1 MSEFNISALIKTMQ
15 VGLAEDNKQEAAGRL
30 LLNSVAQHDLALV
43 DVDGKMVTNLVKR
56 KNDVHEAIRN
66 AAANTDVI
74 AAAVQYFD
82 TEVRPKLNPH
92 TVDDVCLKILNL
104 LEKDTSVPEAK
115 YLSLRDLYNNGKISE
130 FLAMCLLYAVSR
142 PNKLLEVPVDHSD
155 IPLLSEVSNECPLCR
170 SPLVKTIKGN
180 SVRKYGIARIYPEG
194 LEPDQAAEFRAA
206 RTPAKRLDSND
217 NKIALCSDCVEA
229 YEADPELDEYVNLY
243 DLKKEYAHSYAV
255 RQEIAEMGLEDEI
268 RDIVF
273 LLSGLQC
280 TGGLRQLEM
289 GALRIDQKILP
300 ENAILKHSIQD
311 DVLTYYRFIEDAFS
325 EIGNFDLIAS
335 EIRLTYEKLEVCCA
349 TQDEVVNELVAW
361 ILRNSNLTAKHL
373 LACRIIVSFFVQNC
387 EVFHE
392 ITE

>member
-1 MSEFNISALIKTMQ
+1 
-15 VGLAEDNKQEAAGRL
+15 
-30 LLNSVAQHDLALV
+30 
-43 DVDGKMVTNLVKR
+43 
-56 KNDVHEAIRN
+56 
-66 AAANTDVI
+66 
-74 AAAVQYFD
+74 
-82 TEVRPKLNPH
+82 
-92 TVDDVCLKILNL
+92 
-104 LEKDTSVPEAK
+104 
-115 YLSLRDLYNNGKISE
+115 
-130 FLAMCLLYAVSR
+130 MCMLYAVSR
-142 PNKLLEVPVDHSD
+142 PNKLLEAPIDYSD
-155 IPLLSEVSNECPLCR
+155 IPLLSEVNNECPLCR

-206 RTPAKRLDSND
+206 RIPAKRLDSND

-229 YEADPELDEYVNLY
+229 YEADPELVEYVHLY
-243 DLKKEYAHSYAV
+243 DLKKEYVHSYSV

-268 RDIVF
+268 RDIVS

-280 TGGLRQLEM
+280 TGGLCQLEM

-311 DVLTYYRFIEDAFS
+311 DVLTYYRFIEEAFS

-335 EIRLTYEKLEVCCA
+335 EIKLTYEKLENCCVS
-349 TQDEVVNELVAW
+349 QDEVVDELANW
-361 ILRNSNLTAKHL
+361 ILKNSNLTAKHL

-392 ITE
+392 ITK